1 MLVSTVTGVG
11 GSTARSLDEELVD
24 LVCAD
29 EQWLREEF
37 DAIVAR
43 EWAVEPPAPPP
54 RGAAQQ
60 PDPPPRRPATCDV
73 PPPRRR
79 RRRPA
84 VGRWRRQRSP
94 P

>member
-1 MLVSTVTGVG
+1 VSTVSGVG

-43 EWAVEPPAPPP
+43 EWAAEPPAATP
-54 RGAAQQ
+54 RDAAPR
-60 PDPPPRRPATCDV
+60 PDQASPRPATGDSA
-73 PPPRRR
+73 PPRRR
-79 RRRPA
+79 PRRPA
-84 VGRWRRQRSP
+84 VGRWRRERSP